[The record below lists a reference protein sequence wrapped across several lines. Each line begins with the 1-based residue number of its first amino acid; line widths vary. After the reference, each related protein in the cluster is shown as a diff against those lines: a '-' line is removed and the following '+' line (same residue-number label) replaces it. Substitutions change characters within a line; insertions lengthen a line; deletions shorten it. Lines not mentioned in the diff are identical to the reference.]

1 MSDVKTVSVDE
12 LAMLDSRDEIDL
24 IDVRTPL
31 EFREVRAL
39 MAENVPLDSLDP
51 ATLMS
56 RRDPAKTLYVIC
68 KSGARGAKA
77 CQKLI
82 DAGYT
87 NVANVDG
94 GTMAWD
100 AAGYPVVRG
109 KKGVSLERQVR
120 IVAGTIVLISGIL
133 AITVSPYFAIIA
145 AIMGAGLAG
154 AGILD
159 SCLMGMMLAKMPWNQ
174 VKNDQSCCGS

>member
-1 MSDVKTVSVDE
+1 MSDLKTVTVDE
-12 LAMLDSRDEIDL
+12 LAMLDARGEIDL
-24 IDVRTPL
+24 VDVRTPL

-39 MAENVPLDSLDP
+39 IARNVPLDSLDP
-51 ATLMS
+51 ADLMS
-56 RRDPAKTLYVIC
+56 QRDTEKPLYVIC

-77 CQKLI
+77 CHKLI

-87 NVANVDG
+87 NVVNVDG

-120 IVAGTIVLISGIL
+120 IVAGTIVLISGVL
-133 AITVSPYFAIIA
+133 ALTVSPYFAAIA

-159 SCLMGMMLAKMPWNQ
+159 SCLMGMMLAKMPWNR
-174 VKNDQSCCGS
+174 VKDNDSCCSS